1 MKRIVAIHLL
11 NDYSGSPKVL
21 MQLLKAWTKNG
32 IDAHLFTSG
41 GRTGFLSDIPNVKNH
56 FFWYRFSPSSWVR
69 IANFFVSQFLLMI
82 KLLFFLKKQ
91 DIVYINTVL
100 PFGAAIAGKI
110 KGCKIS
116 YHIHETSVKPK
127 IFKNFLFG
135 IAKLTADK
143 IVFVSEYLLQQES
156 LIDDQV
162 LLYNVLES
170 DFTDQADQFQYVE
183 KSVPIVLMICSLKI
197 YKGVDE
203 FLKLAEKNN
212 SYLFKLVVNASEKE
226 IQEYFRG
233 KTIPDNLTIYPT
245 QTNTHPFY
253 REASIIV
260 NLSHP
265 DLWVETFGLTILEGM
280 RYRLPAIVPPV
291 GGVTELVK
299 DGKNGFLIHSKDI
312 DELSEKITYILSSSD
327 VYQSLSEASYQTSL
341 LFSEA
346 YFEKESLK
354 IISNL

>member
-32 IDAHLFTSG
+32 IDTHLFTSG

-56 FFWYRFSPSSWVR
+56 FFWYRFSPSSWAR

-110 KGCKIS
+110 KGCKII

-135 IAKLTADK
+135 MAKHTADK

-183 KSVPIVLMICSLKI
+183 KPVPIVL
-197 YKGVDE
+197 
-203 FLKLAEKNN
+203 
-212 SYLFKLVVNASEKE
+212 
-226 IQEYFRG
+226 
-233 KTIPDNLTIYPT
+233 
-245 QTNTHPFY
+245 
-253 REASIIV
+253 
-260 NLSHP
+260 
-265 DLWVETFGLTILEGM
+265 
-280 RYRLPAIVPPV
+280 
-291 GGVTELVK
+291 
-299 DGKNGFLIHSKDI
+299 
-312 DELSEKITYILSSSD
+312 
-327 VYQSLSEASYQTSL
+327 
-341 LFSEA
+341 
-346 YFEKESLK
+346 
-354 IISNL
+354 